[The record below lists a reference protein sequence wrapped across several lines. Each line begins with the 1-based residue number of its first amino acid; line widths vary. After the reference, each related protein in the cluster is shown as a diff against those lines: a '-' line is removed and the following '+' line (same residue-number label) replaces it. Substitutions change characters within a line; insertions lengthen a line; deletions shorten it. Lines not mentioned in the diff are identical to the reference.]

1 MIDGAPHMN
10 RFIVI
15 IVLTAALGNI
25 AVLDYLYVTR
35 DTPPVTKQEVT
46 NVIREV
52 VTQTPAAAT
61 DTCGKECR
69 DQIAKEM
76 RAAATPRTSFSPSP
90 ASESFI
96 NIGTG
101 SYSSEYDWGDVPG
114 AQVSFDA
121 GAYGQIKTAVLEAT
135 VTTPN
140 GNEDVQLRLYNDTDK
155 HPVWGSD
162 LSFPSGDPVRF
173 KVSSNMSLDPGSK
186 IYKIQMKT
194 QFATNANL
202 DVARVHITTY

>member
-1 MIDGAPHMN
+1 MN
-10 RFIVI
+10 RLVVI
-15 IVLTAALGNI
+15 IVLTFALGNI
-25 AVLDYLYVTR
+25 AVLDYIILTR
-35 DTPPVTKQEVT
+35 PNTPGVQRVDNQTTPPPV
-46 NVIREV
+46 
-52 VTQTPAAAT
+52 
-61 DTCGKECR
+61 DTCSGDCLKAI
-69 DQIAKEM
+69 D
-76 RAAATPRTSFSPSP
+76 RAVSAAVARVSPTAAPAPTAALLPRTSFSKSPSGE
-90 ASESFI
+90 AFI

-121 GAYGQIKTAVLEAT
+121 GAYGQIKTAVFEAT

-162 LSFPSGDPVRF
+162 LSFPSGDKVRF

-194 QFATNANL
+194 QFATNANI
-202 DVARVHITTY
+202 DVARVHVTAN